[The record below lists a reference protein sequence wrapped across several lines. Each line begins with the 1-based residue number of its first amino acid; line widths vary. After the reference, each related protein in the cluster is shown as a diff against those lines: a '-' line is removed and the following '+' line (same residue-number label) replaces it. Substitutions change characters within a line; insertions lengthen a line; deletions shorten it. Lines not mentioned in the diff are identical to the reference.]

1 MHIFIKI
8 YVYKM
13 YSMQNSRSKI
23 EAKIAQSRLE
33 GEIHWSTQGESV
45 TLVEKEMDNA
55 RPEIRLRSYWQS
67 RKMRYI
73 ETY

>member
-23 EAKIAQSRLE
+23 GAKIAQSRLE
-33 GEIHWSTQGESV
+33 GEIH
-45 TLVEKEMDNA
+45 
-55 RPEIRLRSYWQS
+55 
-67 RKMRYI
+67 
-73 ETY
+73 